1 MEYKFNIKSIELTD
15 IRLHGDEKYNSN
27 NHGNRPD
34 DYEYII
40 DQSYTNKWI
49 DLFKPDYIKITI
61 DNPQHIYLCKL
72 ANKIGQVTG
81 NIPNL
86 FIEDMEEIFVNY
98 GKDIFGVTGF
108 FVKVNNVSLKYGKHG
123 LGPYYNMR
131 SIIESC
137 VTCIKGHTPIR
148 CNTTQLDIYLIPW
161 VKVEPINE
169 FRVFVYNNK
178 ITAISQ
184 QNLYSV
190 LYDDI
195 SIQEIPNKLTIIL
208 DYFNDVIKNKI
219 NWLSNYTYDFAIVDN
234 KPYFIE
240 MNCFGKEYA
249 AGSALFHWILDEKI
263 LYNSFENGNNIV
275 EFRYTI

>member
-15 IRLHGDEKYNSN
+15 IQLHGDKKYNSN
-27 NHGNRPD
+27 NHGNKPD

-40 DQSYTNKWI
+40 DQTYTNKWI
-49 DLFKPDYIKITI
+49 DLFKSDYIKITI

-137 VTCIKGHTPIR
+137 VTCTKGHTPIR
-148 CNTTQLDIYLIPW
+148 SNTKQLDIYLIPW
-161 VKVEPINE
+161 VKVEPNNE
-169 FRVFVYNNK
+169 FRVFVYKNK

-195 SIQEIPNKLTIIL
+195 SIQEIHARLTIIM
-208 DYFNDVIKNKI
+208 DYFNDVIKYKI
-219 NWLSNYTYDFAIVDN
+219 NWLANYTYDFAIVDN

-263 LYNSFENGNNIV
+263 LYNSFENGNNVV

>member
-1 MEYKFNIKSIELTD
+1 MEYTFNIKPIELTD
-15 IRLHGDEKYNSN
+15 IQTHGDTKYNSN

-40 DQSYTNKWI
+40 DQSYTSKWI
-49 DLFKPDYIKITI
+49 DLFKSEYIKITI
-61 DNPQHIYLCKL
+61 DNPQHIHCCKL
-72 ANKIGQVTG
+72 ANKVGQVTG
-81 NIPNL
+81 NIPHL
-86 FIEDMEEIFVNY
+86 FMEDMEELFVHY
-98 GKDIFGVTGF
+98 GKDIFDGTGF

-123 LGPYYNMR
+123 LGPYHNMR

-137 VTCIKGHTPIR
+137 VTCIHGHSPIR
-148 CNTTQLDIYLIPW
+148 RNTTQLDIYLIPW
-161 VKVEPINE
+161 VTVEPINE

-184 QNLYSV
+184 QHLYSV

-195 SIQEIPNKLTIIL
+195 SIQEIPNTLTL
-208 DYFNDVIKNKI
+208 LVDYFNNVIKYKI
-219 NWLSNYTYDFAIVDN
+219 NWISNYTYDFAIVDN
-234 KPYFIE
+234 TPYFIE

-263 LYNSFENGNNIV
+263 LYNSFNHVV